1 MYVVCGHTNIAKK
14 NCRIHELLSFVFTL
28 YTVYMHILHVSVL
41 NILTTRVQYN
51 RDKSYSSLIKQ
62 ITKSMQVI
70 GEAIH
75 SEKKVLCIKIHI
87 PLLFHDHTVYV
98 IAGDVQYQVISHYQ
112 C

>member
-1 MYVVCGHTNIAKK
+1 MWFVATQILQKKIVV
-14 NCRIHELLSFVFTL
+14 CRIHELLSFVFTL

-70 GEAIH
+70 GEAT
-75 SEKKVLCIKIHI
+75 L
-87 PLLFHDHTVYV
+87 
-98 IAGDVQYQVISHYQ
+98 
-112 C
+112 